1 VNTLAELAPAL
12 ARARASALP
21 TLIQEMVD
29 PQANLA
35 PPGALI
41 FGSMVYR
48 AED

>member
-1 VNTLAELAPAL
+1 
-12 ARARASALP
+12 
-21 TLIQEMVD
+21 VD